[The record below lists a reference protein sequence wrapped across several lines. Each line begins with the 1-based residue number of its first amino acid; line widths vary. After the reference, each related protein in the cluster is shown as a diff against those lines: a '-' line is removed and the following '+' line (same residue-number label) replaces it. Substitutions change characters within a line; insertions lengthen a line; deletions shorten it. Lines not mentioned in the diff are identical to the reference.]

1 MLRKCLTLLFVLA
14 LPCLPLLVSAQDT
27 GSDIVLGSGTT
38 RIQTKAINDH
48 QLRIE
53 IFTGKVNLRY
63 DAGASAYLAGI
74 DKGVKILK
82 QGAPDLQQLSY
93 AINIPSGKSAE
104 VKLVS
109 SETQS
114 YANYDIAPSLGNISR
129 DRQPGQRAAGT
140 EYSQNTFYPATQ
152 LSLDKVYQVREAYG
166 QSLTIAP
173 LQYNPVSKEL
183 KVYTHLVIEITFTE
197 PMQQKTGE
205 NDEWSSLLQHH
216 FLNYGLVAEGTVQPW
231 FTPVATDGRM
241 LIVTPAK
248 YLETLKPF
256 IQWKNKLGIRTHV
269 LNLDTLTGGA
279 NATNIQQFI
288 KNKYAGW
295 NLSYV
300 LLIGDNTDVPAVHS
314 TSLAGPSDA
323 AYAYVAGNDHYP
335 DLMIGRFSANT
346 TAELKAQID
355 RTIAYEKTPTL
366 NQAWYKHAVGVAS
379 NEGPGD
385 NNEYDWEHMRN
396 IRTKLMNATGAYT
409 TVAELYDGTH
419 GGQDAAGNPTAND
432 LKDILN
438 NGTTIMNYCG
448 HGASDYL
455 VTTGF
460 NNATV
465 PQLTNDNG
473 NWPFV
478 WGVACV
484 SGEFENQTCLGEK
497 LLRQVH
503 ATTGKPLGAIAAFF
517 STINQYWDPPMRA
530 QDAYIDMLTDGIN
543 TKQKAIG
550 TLTTSGTMNMND
562 AYNTMG
568 EDMTDTWLL
577 FGDPSV
583 KLHTQ
588 SPTEMTV
595 THPATVSLNTTTVN
609 LNINVAGAKA
619 VLYYRDS
626 ILSIATA
633 AGGSSTH
640 TFPAASVADTIWVTV
655 SADYRKPYIGYIRVL
670 PTVGIEETA
679 KDKDHPYV
687 YPNPAQ
693 SLLHVGRLQENC
705 SFSCYN
711 AAGALVRTGKM
722 DQNNSQIDISGLA
735 AGHYYLKLTGK
746 EAYKTL
752 PFQILQ

>member
-1 MLRKCLTLLFVLA
+1 MLRKSFKFFFLLLSG
-14 LPCLPLLVSAQDT
+14 LPLLANAQET
-27 GSDIVLGSGTT
+27 GGDLALGSGTT
-38 RIQTKAINDH
+38 RIQTQAIDAH
-48 QLRIE
+48 KLRIE

-63 DAGASAYLAGI
+63 DASASGYLAGM

-93 AINIPSGKSAE
+93 AIHIPSGKTAE

-109 SETQS
+109 SETRT
-114 YANYDIAPSLGNISR
+114 YPNYHIAPSLGNISR
-129 DRQPGQRAAGT
+129 DQQPGLRTQGA
-140 EYSQNTFYPATQ
+140 EYTQNAFYPATM
-152 LSLDKVYQVREAYG
+152 LNLGKVYQVREAYG
-166 QSLTIAP
+166 QSLTVTP

-183 KVYTHLVIEITFTE
+183 KVYTHLVIEVTFADA
-197 PMQQKTGE
+197 MLKKGGE
-205 NDEWSSLLQHH
+205 SPEWSCLLQHH
-216 FLNYGLVAEGTVQPW
+216 FLNYDLQPEGSLQPW
-231 FTPVATDGRM
+231 FTPVAADGRM
-241 LIVTPAK
+241 LIVTPSK

-256 IQWKNKLGIRTHV
+256 ILWKNRLGLRTYV
-269 LNLDTLTGGA
+269 LNLDTLSGGA
-279 NATNIQQFI
+279 NAANIQQFI

-300 LLIGDNTDVPAVHS
+300 LLVGDNTDVPAVHG
-314 TSLAGPSDA
+314 TSLAGPSDV

-335 DLMIGRFSANT
+335 DLMVGRFSANT

-396 IRTKLMNATGAYT
+396 IRTKLMNATGSYT
-409 TVAELYDGTH
+409 TVSELYDGSH
-419 GGQDAAGNPTAND
+419 GGQDAAGNPDANA
-432 LKDILN
+432 LKTVLN

-448 HGASDYL
+448 HGAADFL

-460 NNATV
+460 NNNTV

-530 QDAYIDMLTDGIN
+530 QDAYIDMLTDGID
-543 TKQKAIG
+543 TKQKALG

-562 AYNTMG
+562 AYSTMG

-595 THPATVSLNTTTVN
+595 THAATVSLNTTNVS

-626 ILSIATA
+626 ILSVATA

-655 SADYRKPYIGYIRVL
+655 SADYRKPYTGYIRVL
-670 PTVGIEETA
+670 PTVGIEETL
-679 KDKDHPYV
+679 KDNDKPYV
-687 YPNPAQ
+687 YPNPVK
-693 SLLHVGRLQENC
+693 SLVYIGRLKENC
-705 SFSCYN
+705 NYSCYN
-711 AAGALVRTGKM
+711 AAGALVKSGKVS
-722 DQNNSQIDISGLA
+722 QNNNQIDISGLA
-735 AGHYYLKLTGK
+735 TGQYYLKLTGK
-746 EAYKTL
+746 AAYQAL
-752 PFQILQ
+752 PFQILK

>member
-1 MLRKCLTLLFVLA
+1 MFRKSFTLLF
-14 LPCLPLLVSAQDT
+14 LLLSGITFPASAQDT
-27 GSDIVLGSGTT
+27 GSDLVLGSGPT
-38 RIQTKAINDH
+38 RIQAKVIDAH
-48 QLRIE
+48 RLRIE
-53 IFTGKVNLRY
+53 VFTGKIHLRY
-63 DAGASAYLAGI
+63 DAGSSGYLAGI

-93 AINIPSGKSAE
+93 AINIPSGKTAG
-104 VKLVS
+104 VKLIS
-109 SETQS
+109 SETQT
-114 YANYDIAPSLGNISR
+114 YGNYYIAPSLGNISR
-129 DRQPGQRAAGT
+129 DRQPGPRISGT
-140 EYSQNTFYPATQ
+140 EYTQNAFYPATQ
-152 LSLDKVYQVREAYG
+152 LILGKVYQVREAYG
-166 QSLTIAP
+166 QSLAIAP

-183 KVYTHLVIEITFTE
+183 KVYTHMVIEVTFAD
-197 PMQQKTGE
+197 PMLKKNGE
-205 NDEWSSLLQHH
+205 NAEWSSLLQYH
-216 FLNYGLVAEGTVQPW
+216 FLNYGLEAGGTAQPW
-231 FTPVATDGRM
+231 FTPVAADGRM
-241 LIVTPAK
+241 LIITPAK

-256 IQWKNKLGIRTHV
+256 ILWKNRLGLRTYV

-288 KNKYAGW
+288 KNKYATW

-300 LLIGDNTDVPAVHS
+300 LLVGDNTDVPAVHDV
-314 TSLAGPSDA
+314 SLAGPSDI
-323 AYAYVAGNDHYP
+323 AYAYVAGDDHYP
-335 DLMIGRFSANT
+335 DLMVGRFSANT
-346 TAELKAQID
+346 VAELKTQID
-355 RTIAYEKTPTL
+355 RSIIYEKTPAL

-385 NNEYDWEHMRN
+385 NNEFDWEHMRN
-396 IRTKLMNATGAYT
+396 IRSKLMNATGGYT

-419 GGQDAAGNPTAND
+419 GGQDAAGNPDAND
-432 LKDILN
+432 LKNVLN

-448 HGASDYL
+448 HGASDFL

-460 NNATV
+460 NNNTV

-473 NWPFV
+473 SWPFV

-497 LLRQVH
+497 LLRQTH

-530 QDAYIDMLTDGIN
+530 QDAYIDMLTDGMN
-543 TKQKAIG
+543 TQQKAIG
-550 TLTTSGTMNMND
+550 VLTTSGTMNMND

-588 SPTEMTV
+588 SPAEMTV
-595 THPATVSLNTTTVN
+595 THPATVSLNTTAVN
-609 LNINVAGAKA
+609 LNISVPGAKA

-626 ILSIATA
+626 ILSVATA
-633 AGGSSTH
+633 SGGGSMH

-655 SADYRKPYIGYIRVL
+655 SADYRKPYVGYIRVL
-670 PTVGIEETA
+670 PTVGIDEATKNAEL
-679 KDKDHPYV
+679 PYV

-693 SLLHVGRLQENC
+693 SLLYVGRLKENC

-711 AAGALVRTGKM
+711 AAGALVKSGKLSL
-722 DQNNSQIDISGLA
+722 NNSQIDISGLA
-735 AGHYYLKLTGK
+735 AGHYYLKLNGR
-746 EAYKTL
+746 EAYPTL
-752 PFQILQ
+752 PFQVLK